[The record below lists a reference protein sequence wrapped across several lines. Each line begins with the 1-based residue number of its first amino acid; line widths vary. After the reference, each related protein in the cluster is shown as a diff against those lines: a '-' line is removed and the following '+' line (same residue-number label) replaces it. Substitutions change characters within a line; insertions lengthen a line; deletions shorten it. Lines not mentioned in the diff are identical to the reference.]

1 MGDEQVIEVVDENQR
16 ELDHLLGVQTPKEPS
31 NMRLRMFG
39 LIFLF
44 VFFGGF
50 ALWSYLAP
58 IDSAAVAQGQIMVA
72 GNRRVIQ
79 HLEGGIIKKINV
91 RDGDRVLK
99 DQVLVELDNTRS
111 IAALSMTRSE
121 LYQQYAIEARLL
133 AERDHTANISFEPV
147 LVKASHTDE
156 KLKDVISSQEAIFK
170 ANKKSL
176 DGNIAI
182 LNQQISQLREQIKG
196 VKAQY
201 VSNTKQ
207 YELISEEVK
216 EVAQLAA
223 KKLVEKPRLLA
234 LQRNA
239 AQLQG
244 ARGDNVSKIA
254 ILNQRIGETKSKI
267 LTLES
272 DQHKDVL
279 TQLREV
285 QKQISDLVKREVV
298 EKDVMDRTLIRS
310 PQTGSV
316 VGLQVHTKG
325 GVVSPGAPMM
335 DIVPEEQL
343 VIQARV
349 SPLDIDVV
357 HKGLIAQVTLS
368 AFKSR
373 TTPTLEGRVESVS
386 ADAVQDPQTGE
397 PYYEARV
404 QLDNEQLALL
414 DADQELYPG
423 MPVQVMIVTDKRT
436 MFQYLTSP
444 ITDSFNR
451 AFREQ

>member
-201 VSNTKQ
+201 VSNAKQ

>member
-1 MGDEQVIEVVDENQR
+1 M
-16 ELDHLLGVQTPKEPS
+16 
-31 NMRLRMFG
+31 
-39 LIFLF
+39 
-44 VFFGGF
+44 
-50 ALWSYLAP
+50 
-58 IDSAAVAQGQIMVA
+58 
-72 GNRRVIQ
+72 
-79 HLEGGIIKKINV
+79 IKN
-91 RDGDRVLK
+91 
-99 DQVLVELDNTRS
+99 
-111 IAALSMTRSE
+111 
-121 LYQQYAIEARLL
+121 
-133 AERDHTANISFEPV
+133 
-147 LVKASHTDE
+147 
-156 KLKDVISSQEAIFK
+156 
-170 ANKKSL
+170 
-176 DGNIAI
+176 
-182 LNQQISQLREQIKG
+182 
-196 VKAQY
+196 
-201 VSNTKQ
+201 
-207 YELISEEVK
+207 LIS
-216 EVAQLAA
+216 A
-223 KKLVEKPRLLA
+223 
-234 LQRNA
+234 
-239 AQLQG
+239 
-244 ARGDNVSKIA
+244 
-254 ILNQRIGETKSKI
+254 
-267 LTLES
+267 ES

>member
-16 ELDHLLGVQTPKEPS
+16 ELDHLLGVQTPKEPK

-79 HLEGGIIKKINV
+79 HLEGGIIKQINV

-133 AERDHTANISFEPV
+133 AERDHAAEISFEPV

-182 LNQQISQLREQIKG
+182 LNQQISQLKEQIKG

-244 ARGDNVSKIA
+244 ARGDNVSQIA
-254 ILNQRIGETKSKI
+254 ILRQRIGETKSKI

-325 GVVSPGAPMM
+325 GVVSPGAAMM